1 MVVGTGKATDTIEA
15 VAVKDVVLVEENV
28 VVILIAHTTPGMVL
42 TSKRYIRILAVPIG
56 MPFRGAV
63 ERMLAVN
70 VSMERLAADALMT
83 GRVGDVAVAEEG
95 RFQKLILIRLAP
107 AVEDVSA

>member
-1 MVVGTGKATDTIEA
+1 MVVGTGKATDAIEA
-15 VAVKDVVLVEENV
+15 VAVEDVAVVEENV
-28 VVILIAHTTPGMVL
+28 AVILIAHTIPGMVL
-42 TSKRYIRILAVPIG
+42 TSNRYIRILIVPIG
-56 MPFRGAV
+56 MPFRGTV
-63 ERMLAVN
+63 KRMLAVN

-83 GRVGDVAVAEEG
+83 GHVGDLDVAEEG